1 MESKLKDTRI
11 RKWEESDSHDQWQG
25 TGLYSFSE
33 CKHELELGM
42 VESSD
47 TLKVMT
53 MRLNSVWRQLSA
65 CISTFVIIN
74 ASAKEL
80 LE

>member
-1 MESKLKDTRI
+1 MKDI
-11 RKWEESDSHDQWQG
+11 QSRKWEESDSHDQWQG

-33 CKHELELGM
+33 CKHELALGM
-42 VESSD
+42 ESSD
-47 TLKVMT
+47 SLKAMM
-53 MRLNSVWRQLSA
+53 MRFNSIWRQLGA
-65 CISTFVIIN
+65 HISNFVIIK